1 MKVLT
6 DEYIVRA
13 YICAILCGILA
24 AFFIYEVSKG
34 TVLLVFALLLTSNP
48 LIYDI
53 MPPYYWTLIETVSSF
68 VVISYITFTTCLLI
82 PGVKAG

>member
-1 MKVLT
+1 
-6 DEYIVRA
+6 
-13 YICAILCGILA
+13 
-24 AFFIYEVSKG
+24 
-34 TVLLVFALLLTSNP
+34 LLTSNP